1 MAIEPVI
8 FPIMVI
14 FHSYVKLSEGT
25 SLAHPIK
32 SHVEVVTRL
41 TPRQESLSKL
51 WADLF
56 SPRFLFNQQLVGGMV
71 PSLTLHVFFPQLIF
85 ERIPHH
91 QWTTGWF
98 IAETESAGPSATV
111 KSMARPR
118 PGLRNS
124 RNFRVHPGVISCHF
138 CVPSRSVLASFLEK
152 LGEMIL
158 SNPDLSMAMTQEP
171 TDSLEVPTST
181 IILFSASAFQA
192 SKIVRES
199 PYLHAIFS
207 HLKVENIPKWRLVG
221 DWGKTPLKNM
231 SQLGWWHSQYM
242 ETQKMFQTT
251 NQNSVFLHRIAIS
264 GSGCPTYMFFS
275 SKTGNLQLCVW
286 LTGRSGPSV
295 SITKLWRVDIVNDD
309 MVYYMSYHIWY
320 DYGYNIYIYI
330 QYIFQDMTWH
340 PMTWLV
346 TWVTINGT
354 TCFQRWMN
362 LPAAPGANS
371 QTKRLRLEFLPEGTR
386 RKCPVINMYIYI
398 YIYI

>member
-51 WADLF
+51 SADLF

-85 ERIPHH
+85 GRIPHH

-124 RNFRVHPGVISCHF
+124 RNFRVHPGRHF
-138 CVPSRSVLASFLEK
+138 MSFLCAIQICFGIISRETWGND
-152 LGEMIL
+152 LTV

-181 IILFSASAFQA
+181 IILFSATAFQA

-251 NQNSVFLHRIAIS
+251 NQNSIFLYRIAIS
-264 GSGCPTYMFFS
+264 GSGCPSYIFFS
-275 SKTGNLQLCVW
+275 SKTGTLQLCVW

-309 MVYYMSYHIWY
+309 MV
-320 DYGYNIYIYI
+320 
-330 QYIFQDMTWH
+330 
-340 PMTWLV
+340 
-346 TWVTINGT
+346 
-354 TCFQRWMN
+354 
-362 LPAAPGANS
+362 
-371 QTKRLRLEFLPEGTR
+371 
-386 RKCPVINMYIYI
+386 
-398 YIYI
+398 